1 MNITRVRV
9 RGGRI
14 VGSHNFHVANSHGGA
29 LMLGGGTRGS
39 PDGNVAKLRQ
49 ELAHLSVRDAPKP
62 REKKYMAVKLG
73 YRR

>member
-1 MNITRVRV
+1 
-9 RGGRI
+9 
-14 VGSHNFHVANSHGGA
+14 
-29 LMLGGGTRGS
+29 MLGGGARGS